1 MPKKI
6 TISNKGVY
14 IDGTEIPGVASAE
27 IRNINPGE
35 LGAIEVALILRTAE
49 IDVQYKLW
57 SQRDGEV
64 AVETDGGKITKSVLK
79 AIRGTP
85 PESEAQG

>member
-14 IDGTEIPGVASAE
+14 IDGTEIPGVTSAE
-27 IRNINPGE
+27 IRNINSGE

-64 AVETDGGKITKSVLK
+64 AIETDGGKITKSVLK